1 MASALG
7 HPGGGGGG
15 ARAEGAGEGTA
26 LFMSPPLQAAACGL
40 ADLAS
45 PGGGGGGSGG
55 GDATRIKAKAATRA
69 AGPAGRRN
77 GGPRVV

>member
-45 PGGGGGGSGG
+45 PGGSGG